1 MADDGVS
8 PKTRVDE
15 DDGLTSQEREHKKKV
30 EALYRRLKAGWRR
43 V

>member
-1 MADDGVS
+1 MVDDGVAH
-8 PKTRVDE
+8 KTRIDD
-15 DDGLTSQEREHKKKV
+15 DDGLTTQEREHKKKV